1 MSMFE
6 ELMEGFDTMEAH
18 LRGEKTGARVHT
30 PASIDVRGIR
40 ERLKLSQG
48 KFAQAFGLSVVAVRN
63 WEAGRRSPEPS
74 ARALLA
80 VIAHSPQVVIEALA
94 QPLPEM
100 PPEKGRGPVGKRG
113 RPRKAA
119 AV

>member
-6 ELMEGFDTMEAH
+6 ELVQGFDAMEAH
-18 LRGEKTGARVHT
+18 MRGEETGARVHE

-48 KFAQAFGLSVVAVRN
+48 KFAEAFGLSVVAVRN
-63 WEAGRRSPEPS
+63 WESGRRSPEPS

-80 VIAHSPQVVIEALA
+80 VIAHSPKVVIEALTH
-94 QPLPEM
+94 PLPEM
-100 PPEKGRGPVGKRG
+100 PAIKDRGPVGKRG

-119 AV
+119 AA

>member
-6 ELMEGFDTMEAH
+6 ELMQGFNEMEAH
-18 LRGEKTGARVHT
+18 IRGKETGACVHT

-48 KFAQAFGLSVVAVRN
+48 KFAEAFGLSVVAVRN
-63 WEAGRRSPEPS
+63 WESGKRSPEPS

-80 VIAHSPQVVIEALA
+80 VIAYSPQVVIEALA

-100 PPEKGRGPVGKRG
+100 PAVKGRGTVGKSG
-113 RPRKAA
+113 RPRKVAA
-119 AV
+119 A

>member
-6 ELMEGFDTMEAH
+6 DLMQGLNEMEAH
-18 LRGEKTGARVHT
+18 MGGEETGARVHE
-30 PASIDVRGIR
+30 PVSIDVRGIR

-48 KFAQAFGLSVVAVRN
+48 KFAEAFGLSVVAVRN
-63 WEAGRRSPEPS
+63 WESGRRSPEPS

-80 VIAHSPQVVIEALA
+80 VIAHSPKVVIEALA

-100 PPEKGRGPVGKRG
+100 QAVRDRGPVGKRG
-113 RPRKAA
+113 RPRKVAA
-119 AV
+119 A